1 MQPRWLMRRA
11 LRRASAK
18 PSLRRTGR
26 GRRACARAAR
36 LGHVHLRRQLHV
48 GLERREGA
56 RARGRAASAAAS
68 ASAASRASSAAFAS
82 ASASA
87 ASRASS
93 TAFAAAQPGNEGGLT
108 QRLELVRHE

>member
-68 ASAASRASSAAFAS
+68 ASAASRASSAAFA
-82 ASASA
+82 
-87 ASRASS
+87 
-93 TAFAAAQPGNEGGLT
+93 AAQPGNEGGLT